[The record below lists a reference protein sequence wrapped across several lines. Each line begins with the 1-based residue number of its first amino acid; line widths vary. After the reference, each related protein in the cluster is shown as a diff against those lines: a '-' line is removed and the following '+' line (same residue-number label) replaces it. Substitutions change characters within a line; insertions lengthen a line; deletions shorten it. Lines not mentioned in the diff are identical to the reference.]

1 MPHALQISASLVK
14 LRAHA
19 AHVQCP
25 VERAIHAIGG
35 RWKMLLLRTLMLD
48 GAQRYNEL
56 LRVVAGISPKELT
69 RNLRELEAFGLVARE
84 SGGPQKARYSL
95 TATGQQL
102 GPAFELLIPFGEALA
117 KAWAGSPSR

>member
-1 MPHALQISASLVK
+1 MTDGLSK

-48 GAQRYNEL
+48 GPQRYNAL
-56 LRVVAGISPKELT
+56 LRGIAGISPKELT
-69 RNLRELEAFGLVARE
+69 RNLRELEAFGLVQRD
-84 SGGPQKARYSL
+84 SGGRQQASYSL
-95 TATGQQL
+95 TAVGQEL
-102 GPAFELLIPFGEALA
+102 GPAFEKLIPFGERLA
-117 KAWAGSPSR
+117 QTWAAVSAA